1 MLRRYKYS
9 TLALCVVLAT
19 GCVTRSE
26 FPEPEV
32 QVPQTWQSSQQVTS
46 NQSSSELSSENASP
60 AISHWWTS
68 FNDEQLNQLVEKVL
82 ATNSDLAIA
91 TLTLKQ
97 ARLEANL
104 AGRDLYPDLSGS
116 VSADGSR
123 YLDSGVSSE
132 SYQTGLSVSYEVDL
146 WGKLSAAA
154 DESEWTAL
162 ASLEEREATAQS
174 LVATTA
180 QLYWQIGYLN
190 HRIELSNSDIADAT
204 DTLKQAQSQFNNG
217 SVTRLNVLEAERSL
231 AGLEATHRDY
241 LQQLTEAQNAF
252 AILFDQAPQQ
262 MVKEIKALPEGA
274 LPEIA
279 SGVPAD
285 VLSRRPDIKQALYE
299 LKATFAA
306 KDSADAAYFPTLTLT
321 GALGG
326 SSEQLRNLLSDP
338 LGSIGADLTMPFLN
352 WNTMQINQDI
362 AQVKYESAIISYRKA
377 LYTAFQDV
385 DNALSARENYQYQE
399 EKLQKQYDSAAEAAR
414 IYASQYK
421 YGAIDIT
428 TLLDAQDNERS
439 AKASLLEN
447 RYNQLVNLTTI
458 YQSLG
463 GEDLVPLEESD
474 NTEQ

>member
-32 QVPQTWQSSQQVTS
+32 QVPQSWQSTKQA
-46 NQSSSELSSENASP
+46 SSEQVSTNENATP
-60 AISHWWTS
+60 VINRWWTS

-97 ARLEANL
+97 ARLQANL
-104 AGRDLYPDLSGS
+104 AGRDLYPDLSGN

-123 YLDSGVSSE
+123 YLDSGASSE

-190 HRIELSNSDIADAT
+190 QRIELSNSDIADAT
-204 DTLKQAQSQFNNG
+204 NTLKQAQSQFSNG
-217 SVTRLNVLEAERSL
+217 SVTRLNVLEAERTL

-262 MVKEIKALPEGA
+262 MLKEIKALPEGD

-385 DNALSARENYQYQE
+385 DNALSARENYQYQA
-399 EKLQKQYDSAAEAAR
+399 EKLQKQYDSAAAAAR

-421 YGAIDIT
+421 YGAINIT

-458 YQSLG
+458 YRSLG
-463 GEDLVPLEESD
+463 GDDLVPQATAETS
-474 NTEQ
+474 QQ

>member
-32 QVPQTWQSSQQVTS
+32 QVPQSWQSTKQA
-46 NQSSSELSSENASP
+46 SSEQVSTNENATP
-60 AISHWWTS
+60 VINRWWTS

-97 ARLEANL
+97 ARLQANL
-104 AGRDLYPDLSGS
+104 AGRDLYPDLSGN

-123 YLDSGVSSE
+123 YLDSGASSE

-190 HRIELSNSDIADAT
+190 QRIELSNNDIADAT
-204 DTLKQAQSQFNNG
+204 DTLKQAQSQFSNG
-217 SVTRLNVLEAERSL
+217 SVTRLNVLEAERTL

-262 MVKEIKALPEGA
+262 MLKEVKALPEGD

-299 LKATFAA
+299 LKATFSA

-421 YGAIDIT
+421 YGAISIT

-458 YQSLG
+458 YRSLG
-463 GEDLVPLEESD
+463 GDDVIPQSTAETS
-474 NTEQ
+474 QQ

>member
-32 QVPQTWQSSQQVTS
+32 QVPQSWQSTKQA
-46 NQSSSELSSENASP
+46 SSEQVSTNENATP
-60 AISHWWTS
+60 VINRWWTS
-68 FNDEQLNQLVEKVL
+68 FYDEQLNQLVEKVL

-97 ARLEANL
+97 ARLQANL
-104 AGRDLYPDLSGS
+104 AGRDLYPDLSGN

-123 YLDSGVSSE
+123 YLDSGASSE

-190 HRIELSNSDIADAT
+190 QRIELSNSDIADAT
-204 DTLKQAQSQFNNG
+204 DTLKQAQSQFSNG
-217 SVTRLNVLEAERSL
+217 SVTRLNVLEAERTL

-262 MVKEIKALPEGA
+262 MLKEIKALPEGD

-385 DNALSARENYQYQE
+385 DNALSARENYQYQA
-399 EKLQKQYDSAAEAAR
+399 EKLQKQYDSAAAAAR

-421 YGAIDIT
+421 YGAINIT

-458 YQSLG
+458 YRSLG
-463 GEDLVPLEESD
+463 GDDVIPQSTAETS
-474 NTEQ
+474 QQ

>member
-32 QVPQTWQSSQQVTS
+32 QVPQSWQSTKQA
-46 NQSSSELSSENASP
+46 SSEQVSTNENATP
-60 AISHWWTS
+60 VINRWWTS

-97 ARLEANL
+97 ARLQANL
-104 AGRDLYPDLSGS
+104 AGRDLYPDLSGN

-123 YLDSGVSSE
+123 YLDSGASSE

-180 QLYWQIGYLN
+180 QLYWQIGYLKQ
-190 HRIELSNSDIADAT
+190 RIELSNSDIADAT
-204 DTLKQAQSQFNNG
+204 DTLKQAQSQFSNG
-217 SVTRLNVLEAERSL
+217 SVTRLNVLEAERTL
-231 AGLEATHRDY
+231 AGLEATHSDY

-262 MVKEIKALPEGA
+262 MLKEIKALPEGD
-274 LPEIA
+274 LPEIV

-399 EKLQKQYDSAAEAAR
+399 DKLQKQYDSAAEAAR

-421 YGAIDIT
+421 YGAISIT

-447 RYNQLVNLTTI
+447 RYNQLVNITTI
-458 YQSLG
+458 YRSLG
-463 GEDLVPLEESD
+463 GDDLVPQATAETS
-474 NTEQ
+474 QQ